1 MKKIIYVIIV
11 CAQFVIGCTNNDFI
25 DPFIGKWTCYEN
37 DLRISKNDSLYIV
50 DIFNKSGKLQ
60 YSYSASK
67 KGDILS
73 YRDNK
78 GIGKQIRVY
87 VPVNTFESEEGNLV
101 LDYNDSLNIRLIIN
115 GVDYYK
121 FFETNHDYRL
131 KGFYGTWKSKTR
143 RGDFG
148 ALSIDSTS
156 QGINVTWIGDPNSPL
171 TEFASLQG
179 DLLHIVSLGIDG
191 GTYATYFRGGDYIS
205 INDDIYYRYNE
216 VDENFLGYWKNQN
229 GEIKISKNGKYYL
242 VLTHQFEDYTFTF
255 LTEAKGNKL
264 VEPFDKY
271 SPDRTYTEITYIEPG
286 VISDDGGKT
295 KYYNTNK
302 YSKSNYH
309 SSNIIKRN
317 SITKKYSGNV
327 GKLGASY
334 SLTWYTDGT
343 IIGSYFYPNRSN
355 ITYSL
360 TGNDLGNGRIELI
373 EYTGNNVSANCSL
386 TLQGNCYIGQM
397 NNTDGRKLKMTMCLE

>member
-1 MKKIIYVIIV
+1 M
-11 CAQFVIGCTNNDFI
+11 
-25 DPFIGKWTCYEN
+25 
-37 DLRISKNDSLYIV
+37 
-50 DIFNKSGKLQ
+50 
-60 YSYSASK
+60 
-67 KGDILS
+67 
-73 YRDNK
+73 
-78 GIGKQIRVY
+78 
-87 VPVNTFESEEGNLV
+87 
-101 LDYNDSLNIRLIIN
+101 
-115 GVDYYK
+115 
-121 FFETNHDYRL
+121 
-131 KGFYGTWKSKTR
+131 
-143 RGDFG
+143 
-148 ALSIDSTS
+148 
-156 QGINVTWIGDPNSPL
+156 
-171 TEFASLQG
+171 
-179 DLLHIVSLGIDG
+179 
-191 GTYATYFRGGDYIS
+191 
-205 INDDIYYRYNE
+205 
-216 VDENFLGYWKNQN
+216 
-229 GEIKISKNGKYYL
+229 
-242 VLTHQFEDYTFTF
+242 
-255 LTEAKGNKL
+255 

-295 KYYNTNK
+295 KYYNTTK

-327 GKLGASY
+327 GKLEASY